1 VTEETPK
8 FRKRFGLR
16 LKFALWTTF
25 FVLLMIAGVFLYFIN
40 RQINTLTEEME
51 RNGIALATSFSAAAK
66 EPFIFD
72 DDLTLVTMAA
82 NVKKSNPGILYCVI
96 TDTEEIIKA
105 HPDSVLLR
113 DKPFKYSRNLKVKR
127 EVITDTTEGFP
138 VLIAEDPSRYDI
150 RAPIVAKEPKTGKLS
165 EIGYVHLGFSKEP
178 IALAVRKT
186 LIGLAGVAVIFSVI
200 GILGIFLLT
209 TMVVR
214 GLVRL
219 TKDIEIIGR
228 GDLNHPVQV
237 KSRDEVGLIAYSVE
251 VMARNLKEAQSR
263 LLETERFKHEV
274 EIAQRIQAI
283 LLPRALPRIAGHEVA
298 TYYQPA
304 LVVGGDYYDFFRMA
318 KGKVGFIMADVAGKG
333 VGGSLIMVMT
343 RTMANMEA
351 AFDDNPKDLL
361 VSLHDQLRGE
371 IPEDMFVTACAV
383 ALEPEKSLVQLCSAG
398 HNPAALFRAS
408 VGKAGWLEPEGA
420 PLGIALLSR
429 EQYAE
434 VIEMTEFT
442 MMPGD
447 AIVLYTDGVT
457 EAMNEA
463 GEQFGERRLLDVIAR
478 NGAGSAADIRNAIVK
493 EIENFTRGAPQ
504 SDDITL
510 MVIKRL

>member
-1 VTEETPK
+1 MTQERPFK
-8 FRKRFGLR
+8 KKFGLR
-16 LKFALWTTF
+16 LKFALWTIF
-25 FVLLMIAGVFLYFIN
+25 FVLIMLAGVFIYFIN
-40 RQINTLTEEME
+40 RQINTLTKEME
-51 RNGIALATSFSAAAK
+51 RNGVALATSFSAAAK

-82 NVKKSNPGILYCVI
+82 NVRKSNPGILYCVI
-96 TDTEEIIKA
+96 TDTKEIIKA

-113 DKPFKYSRNLKVKR
+113 DKPFKPPQKLTTRR
-127 EVITDTTEGFP
+127 EVLADEGFP
-138 VLIAEDPSRYDI
+138 VLISEGPTGYDI
-150 RAPIVAKEPKTGKLS
+150 RAPIVVKEPRTGKPS
-165 EIGYVHLGFSKEP
+165 EAGYVHFGFSKDA
-178 IALAVRKT
+178 ITKAVRET
-186 LIGLAGVAVIFSVI
+186 LAGLISVAAACAII

-209 TMVVR
+209 SMVVR
-214 GLVRL
+214 GIVRL

-228 GDLNHPVQV
+228 GDLSHPVQV
-237 KSRDEVGLIAYSVE
+237 KSRDEVGLIAHSVE
-251 VMARNLKEAQSR
+251 VMARNLKEAQAR

-283 LLPRALPRIAGHEVA
+283 LLPRALPRIAGHEVSA
-298 TYYQPA
+298 YYQPA

-318 KGKVGFIMADVAGKG
+318 KGKAGFIMADVAGKG

-361 VSLHDQLRGE
+361 VSLHEQLRGE

-383 ALEPEKSLVQLCSAG
+383 ALEPETSRVQICSAG
-398 HNPAALFRAS
+398 HNPSVLFRAS

-420 PLGIALLSR
+420 PLGISLLSR
-429 EQYAE
+429 EQYSE
-434 VIEMTEFT
+434 ILEMSEFT
-442 MMPGD
+442 LLPGD

-463 GEQFGERRLLDVIAR
+463 GDQFGEGRLLDVIAR
-478 NGAGSAADIRNAIVK
+478 QGSGSAVDIRNAIVR
-493 EIENFTRGAPQ
+493 EIENFTKGAPQ

-510 MVIKRL
+510 MVIKRI

>member
-1 VTEETPK
+1 MTGDAPRFK
-8 FRKRFGLR
+8 KRFGLR

-25 FVLLMIAGVFLYFIN
+25 FVLIMLAGVFLFFIN

-96 TDTEEIIKA
+96 TDTKEIIKA

-113 DKPFKYSRNLKVKR
+113 DTPFRCPQKLNASRQVM
-127 EVITDTTEGFP
+127 TDEGFP
-138 VLIAEDPSRYDI
+138 VMVSEGPSGYDI
-150 RAPIVAKEPKTGKLS
+150 RAPIVVKEPRTGKMS
-165 EIGYVHLGFSKEP
+165 EAGYVHLGFSKDA
-178 IALAVRKT
+178 ITKAVQRT
-186 LIGLAGVAVIFSVI
+186 LVGLLGVAAAFAII

-237 KSRDEVGLIAYSVE
+237 RSRDEVGLIAYSVD
-251 VMARNLKEAQSR
+251 VMAKNLKEAQQR

-298 TYYQPA
+298 AYYQPA
-304 LVVGGDYYDFFRMA
+304 MVVGGDYYDFFRMA
-318 KGKVGFIMADVAGKG
+318 KGKAGFIMADVAGKG

-351 AFDDNPKDLL
+351 AFDDNPKSLL

-383 ALEPEKSLVQLCSAG
+383 ALEPETSFVQICSAG
-398 HNPAALFRAS
+398 HNPAILFRAGM
-408 VGKAGWLEPEGA
+408 GKSGWIEPEGA
-420 PLGIALLSR
+420 PLGITLLSR
-429 EQYAE
+429 EQYSE
-434 VIEMTEFT
+434 IIEMSEFT

-463 GEQFGERRLLDVIAR
+463 GEQFGDDRLLAVVSR
-478 NGAGSAADIRNAIVK
+478 HGAGSAVDLRNAIVK
-493 EIENFTRGAPQ
+493 EIENFIRGAPQ

-510 MVIKRL
+510 MVIKKL

>member
-1 VTEETPK
+1 MTEETPIFK
-8 FRKRFGLR
+8 RRFGLR

-25 FVLLMIAGVFLYFIN
+25 FVLVMIAGVFAYFIN

-51 RNGIALATSFSAAAK
+51 RNGVALATSFSAAAK

-96 TDTEEIIKA
+96 TDTKEIIKA

-113 DKPFKYSRNLKVKR
+113 DTPFNCPQKLTTNRAVM
-127 EVITDTTEGFP
+127 TDDGFA
-138 VLIAEDPSRYDI
+138 VLISEGPSGYDI
-150 RAPIVAKEPKTGKLS
+150 RAPIVVKEPKTGKMS
-165 EIGYVHLGFSKEP
+165 EKGYVHLGFSKDA
-178 IALAVRKT
+178 ITLAVRRT
-186 LIGLAGVAVIFSVI
+186 LGGLVGVAAVFAII

-209 TMVVR
+209 TMVVK

-283 LLPRALPRIAGHEVA
+283 LLPRTLPRIAGHEVA
-298 TYYQPA
+298 AYYQPA
-304 LVVGGDYYDFFRMA
+304 LVVGGDYYDFFKMA
-318 KGKVGFIMADVAGKG
+318 KGKAGFIMADVAGKG

-371 IPEDMFVTACAV
+371 IPEDMFVTACSV
-383 ALEPEKSLVQLCSAG
+383 AIEPTTSFVQVCSAG
-398 HNPAALFRAS
+398 HNPPVLFRAS
-408 VGKAGWLEPEGA
+408 VGKSGWLEPEGA
-420 PLGIALLSR
+420 PLGITLLSR
-429 EQYAE
+429 EQYSE
-434 VIEMTEFT
+434 IVEMSEFT

-463 GEQFGERRLLDVIAR
+463 GGQFGEDRLLDVISK
-478 NGAGSAADIRNAIVK
+478 NGAGSAVDIRNAIVK
-493 EIENFTRGAPQ
+493 EIENFTKGAPQ

-510 MVIKRL
+510 MVIKKL